1 MNNKNSRLRD
11 QQTREKVQDMPA
23 QVEKLNKNRQRLR
36 FPCELEH
43 VDISLKILTE
53 SAFLD
58 IPTGMKFNGVI
69 ERNTLNQFT
78 FRETFSK

>member
-1 MNNKNSRLRD
+1 MTNNNTRKWD
-11 QQTREKVQDMPA
+11 KQTRKKAQDMPA
-23 QVEKLNKNRQRLR
+23 QVEKLNKNRERLR

-43 VDISLKILTE
+43 VDISLKIFTE

-58 IPTGMKFNGVI
+58 IPLGMKFNGVI

-78 FRETFSK
+78 FRETFSR